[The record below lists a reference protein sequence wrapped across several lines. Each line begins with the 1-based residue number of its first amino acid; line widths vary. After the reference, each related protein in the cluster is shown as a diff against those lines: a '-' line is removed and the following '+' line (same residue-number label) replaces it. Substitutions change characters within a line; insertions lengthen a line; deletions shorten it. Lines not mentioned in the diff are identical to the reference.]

1 MVSGKNWNGSRS
13 LSRSRSW
20 AKTNQGKEIRDD
32 GTTGHYRLG
41 AVETETRERCR
52 YTRGPVSGDTAHDMP
67 AHEVRAAVETCPRR
81 FLFTTS
87 HESGVSLPALTA
99 RRPHP
104 DTALS
109 PSSRPTQDKENV
121 SSPMATLNASM
132 GEVNRDY
139 HRRVRPWPT
148 ATCHRP
154 VDTTDALV
162 FSGEPF
168 TQRQQRR
175 VLMSTPRP
183 RGSREGPAPT
193 TSGTT
198 VLTLFPRIPTHP
210 PPPPDSRRGG
220 GVHGVGHIP
229 TSRGHGCES
238 GGVVCVG

>member
-1 MVSGKNWNGSRS
+1 VSWFREKIGMGAVHYLVSEVGPKR
-13 LSRSRSW
+13 
-20 AKTNQGKEIRDD
+20 IR
-32 GTTGHYRLG
+32 GRRFATTARLG
-41 AVETETRERCR
+41 ITGSAPSRPRRARGADTRVDQ
-52 YTRGPVSGDTAHDMP
+52 Y
-67 AHEVRAAVETCPRR
+67 RAIPRTTCPR